1 MTKRQ
6 NYDIMERARAIVST
20 LIALLLLITVA
31 GPATMQEPEGVERLT
46 PSQPAGS
53 CSPTLG
59 GPGASH
65 PLQGITIEHSR
76 ELEGR
81 EKDLVVRRVLQ
92 APDVRNV
99 LKDSSMKFDPAK
111 AMAVMHT
118 LDTGNTLL
126 AVVIPAEKWG
136 LIYYELAKPLV
147 ERDPEGRGYKSI
159 YKSQAM
165 LLAIEGETVKLVAT
179 SVNGRPPRKAGIA
192 SLGSPPCGGCVSI
205 FGPWEYESGY
215 CISWNA
221 GCLIGCGLSCARC
234 GPPCYRCISSG
245 QSCGD
250 CIVCALTCAACPFI
264 CCERWGSTC
273 VTCGSLT
280 SLP

>member
-1 MTKRQ
+1 
-6 NYDIMERARAIVST
+6 MERARAIVST

-65 PLQGITIEHSR
+65 PLQGVTIEHSR

-99 LKDSSMKFDPAK
+99 LKGSPMKFEPAK

-147 ERDPEGRGYKSI
+147 ERDPEGRGYKS
-159 YKSQAM
+159 QAM
-165 LLAIEGETVKLVAT
+165 LVAIEGETVKLVAT
-179 SVNGRPPRKAGIA
+179 SINEHLISLSPQKAEVAPLNGPT
-192 SLGSPPCGGCVSI
+192 CGECYYS
-205 FGPWEYESGY
+205 WDYSSWY
-215 CISWNA
+215 CTSWDG
-221 GCLIGCGLSCARC
+221 GCLIQCGVTACASAYYACRTCLLTGSPSSCILCVSLALGCTICNVRCCQHFETSCIPC
-234 GPPCYRCISSG
+234 PP
-245 QSCGD
+245 
-250 CIVCALTCAACPFI
+250 V
-264 CCERWGSTC
+264 
-273 VTCGSLT
+273 
-280 SLP
+280 LP

>member
-1 MTKRQ
+1 
-6 NYDIMERARAIVST
+6 MERARAIVST

-65 PLQGITIEHSR
+65 PLQGVTIKHSR

-165 LLAIEGETVKLVAT
+165 LLAIEGETLKLVAT

-192 SLGSPPCGGCVSI
+192 PLGSPPCGGCYSPI
-205 FGPWEYESGY
+205 TGPWEWEAGY
-215 CISWNA
+215 CTSWD
-221 GCLIGCGLSCARC
+221 GRCLIRC
-234 GPPCYRCISSG
+234 GATTCGPCAIACGGCIWTG
-245 QSCGD
+245 NP
-250 CIVCALTCAACPFI
+250 VLCATCAWCVSISCPVCI
-264 CCERWGSTC
+264 ITCCQHWE
-273 VTCGSLT
+273 VTCATCGT
-280 SLP
+280 PP